1 MSEKPDL
8 LDETTLRRALRFE
21 NDERV
26 PRFDV
31 AAIAAL
37 ASDTRPSPRTLFVVS
52 LACAVGG
59 LVAAGIWSL
68 LVALAPDIVY
78 GAVMFA
84 LDAVISLATLLEPVA
99 EIAAQ
104 PVVPFS
110 LLAALGV
117 AIIHTLYERREHAHA
132 NAS

>member
-1 MSEKPDL
+1 MNERDEL

-21 NDERV
+21 ADEAV
-26 PRFDV
+26 PAFNV

-37 ASDTRPSPRTLFVVS
+37 AGTRPSWRV
-52 LACAVGG
+52 G
-59 LVAAGIWSL
+59 LVGFAAFAVTAVVAWSVWSAL
-68 LVALAPDIVY
+68 IALAPEIV
-78 GAVMFA
+78 GPAAMF
-84 LDAVISLATLLEPVA
+84 LLESVVA
-99 EIAAQ
+99 VATALEPLAEVAAQ

-117 AIIHTLYERREHAHA
+117 AIIHELYERREHAHA

>member
-1 MSEKPDL
+1 MNDRDEL

-21 NDERV
+21 SDETV
-26 PRFDV
+26 PAFNV

-37 ASDTRPSPRTLFVVS
+37 AVARPSWRGAFVGVA
-52 LACAVGG
+52 ACAVTA
-59 LVAAGIWSL
+59 LVAWSIWSAL
-68 LVALAPDIVY
+68 ITLAPQIV
-78 GAVMFA
+78 GPAAMLMLEA
-84 LDAVISLATLLEPVA
+84 LVTVATLLEPLA
-99 EIAAQ
+99 ELASQ

-117 AIIHTLYERREHAHA
+117 AIIHELYERREHAHA